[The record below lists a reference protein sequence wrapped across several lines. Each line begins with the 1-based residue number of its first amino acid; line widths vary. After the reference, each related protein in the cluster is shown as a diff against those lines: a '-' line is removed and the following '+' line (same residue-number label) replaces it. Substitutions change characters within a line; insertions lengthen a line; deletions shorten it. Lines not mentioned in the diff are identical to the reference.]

1 VRSSAAA
8 LRLSGVLCALAGAV
22 MFAGKAIVVKLLY
35 LYPGMSAEISLA
47 LRMSVALPFFLCLS
61 LWAQRNDR
69 HEALLPGDGWKI
81 ALIGFMGY
89 YLASYF
95 DFLGLRYITATL
107 ERLILYISP
116 TVVLLLSV
124 LVRKTRVTQQQ
135 MIALAIIYCGVGV
148 AFVHDFIQNPKM
160 SLGSTQVTLGALLV
174 LGSAVS
180 YAFFLFGSG
189 ELVKRVGALRLTALA
204 GLVAS
209 VCCIVQYFILQPI
222 SHWHAILEFPQAV
235 YELAFINGTLCTVI
249 PIFFIMIGIS
259 RLGAPIAAQIG
270 MIGPIATIV
279 LSTIFLHEQLSAW
292 QISGTILVIV
302 GVFMATQVSSNEI
315 TA

>member
-1 VRSSAAA
+1 MKTSAAA
-8 LRLSGVLCALAGAV
+8 ARGWGVVCALAGAV
-22 MFAGKAIVVKLLY
+22 MFAGKAIIVKLLY
-35 LYPGMSAEISLA
+35 LYPDMSAEISLA
-47 LRMSVALPFFLCLS
+47 LRMSVALPIFLGLALS
-61 LWAQRNDR
+61 AQRNDK
-69 HEALLPGDGWKI
+69 HQALLPGDGWKI

-107 ERLILYISP
+107 ERLILYLSP

-124 LVRKTRVTQQQ
+124 FVRKARVTPQQ
-135 MIALAIIYCGVGV
+135 MLALVIIYCGVGL
-148 AFVHDFIQNPKM
+148 AFVHDLLQSPTLSM
-160 SLGSTQVTLGALLV
+160 GSTQVTLGALLV

-209 VCCIVQYFILQPI
+209 VCCVSQYFILQPI
-222 SHWHAILEFPQAV
+222 HHWRVILEFPRAV
-235 YELAFINGTLCTVI
+235 YELAFVNGTLCTVV
-249 PIFFIMIGIS
+249 PIFLVMIGIS
-259 RLGAPIAAQIG
+259 RLGASIAAQIG

-279 LSTIFLHEQLSAW
+279 LSTLFLHEQISAW
-292 QISGTILVIV
+292 QIAGTVLVIV
-302 GVFMATQVSSNEI
+302 GVFMTTQYPSNEI
-315 TA
+315 SA